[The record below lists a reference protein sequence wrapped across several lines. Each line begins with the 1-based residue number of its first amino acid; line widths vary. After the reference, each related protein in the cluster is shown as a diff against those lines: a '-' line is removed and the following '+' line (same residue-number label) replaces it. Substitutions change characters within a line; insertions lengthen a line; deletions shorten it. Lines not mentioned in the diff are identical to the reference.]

1 MLSLE
6 LIVTVLTEIFFI
18 FVYLTLDLQ
27 TSVWYY
33 NCRIYICSEKGLDIM
48 VFDMNATLAEKL
60 NILSAAAK
68 FDVACTSSGV
78 QRKSKKGELGAASS
92 CGICHSFAAD
102 GRCISLLKIL
112 FTNECIF
119 NCKYCMNRAS
129 NDVPRA
135 TFTPDEICELTMEF
149 YRRNYIEGLFLS
161 SGIVNSPDYT
171 MELICD
177 ALRKLRLVHRFNG
190 YIHCK
195 AIPGASPELVEMAGW
210 YADRMS
216 VNLELPTEAGLKQLA
231 PNKTR
236 KNILTPMRQIQS
248 GMYESRDALGM
259 KGGNQSAYW
268 HTQKRLGRD
277 VISGNS
283 IYGSSPDT
291 SYISEKGEYK
301 VSTAPKNNTA
311 IETIDKKLPDA
322 RPINTSSIKT
332 PSALTQWNRSDTS
345 RGFVPAGQST
355 QMIIGA
361 TGESDYEI
369 MAVSEALYQKFD
381 LKRVFYS
388 AFINVNNDAA
398 LTFGDGQP
406 PLRREHRLYQADWLL
421 RYYGFQASELLSKER
436 PFFNTYL
443 DPKCDWALGHME
455 HFPVEI
461 NTADFNSLL
470 RVPGIGMKSAQRIIA
485 ARKTGSLDFNTLKA
499 IGVVLKRAIYFI
511 TCNGK
516 MMYDFLKVD
525 EDYITRNLVANEG
538 DVMKGFGESITYKQ
552 LTLFDDFQLGKS
564 AQN

>member
-1 MLSLE
+1 
-6 LIVTVLTEIFFI
+6 
-18 FVYLTLDLQ
+18 
-27 TSVWYY
+27 
-33 NCRIYICSEKGLDIM
+33 
-48 VFDMNATLAEKL
+48 
-60 NILSAAAK
+60 
-68 FDVACTSSGV
+68 
-78 QRKSKKGELGAASS
+78 
-92 CGICHSFAAD
+92 
-102 GRCISLLKIL
+102 
-112 FTNECIF
+112 
-119 NCKYCMNRAS
+119 MNRAS

-283 IYGSSPDT
+283 IYGSSSDA

-301 VSTAPKNNTA
+301 VSTPSSDNTA
-311 IETIDKKLPDA
+311 IEASDKKLPDA
-322 RPINTSSIKT
+322 KPINTASIKT
-332 PSALTQWNRSDTS
+332 PTALTQWNRSDTS

-516 MMYDFLKVD
+516 MMYDFLKID

-538 DVMKGFGESITYKQ
+538 DVMKGFGENITYKQ

>member
-1 MLSLE
+1 
-6 LIVTVLTEIFFI
+6 
-18 FVYLTLDLQ
+18 
-27 TSVWYY
+27 
-33 NCRIYICSEKGLDIM
+33 
-48 VFDMNATLAEKL
+48 
-60 NILSAAAK
+60 
-68 FDVACTSSGV
+68 
-78 QRKSKKGELGAASS
+78 
-92 CGICHSFAAD
+92 
-102 GRCISLLKIL
+102 
-112 FTNECIF
+112 
-119 NCKYCMNRAS
+119 
-129 NDVPRA
+129 
-135 TFTPDEICELTMEF
+135 
-149 YRRNYIEGLFLS
+149 
-161 SGIVNSPDYT
+161 
-171 MELICD
+171 
-177 ALRKLRLVHRFNG
+177 
-190 YIHCK
+190 
-195 AIPGASPELVEMAGW
+195 
-210 YADRMS
+210 
-216 VNLELPTEAGLKQLA
+216 
-231 PNKTR
+231 
-236 KNILTPMRQIQS
+236 
-248 GMYESRDALGM
+248 
-259 KGGNQSAYW
+259 
-268 HTQKRLGRD
+268 
-277 VISGNS
+277 
-283 IYGSSPDT
+283 
-291 SYISEKGEYK
+291 
-301 VSTAPKNNTA
+301 
-311 IETIDKKLPDA
+311 
-322 RPINTSSIKT
+322 
-332 PSALTQWNRSDTS
+332 
-345 RGFVPAGQST
+345 
-355 QMIIGA
+355 MIIGA

-470 RVPGIGMKSAQRIIA
+470 RVPGIGMKSAQRIIT